1 MHGHFSGA
9 DMEVIAGGGISK
21 SSYNVNVGSKL
32 SSNKST
38 RRRIIVKHRKIG
50 AGYDI
55 DDDEDDIIEK
65 TITKTKITIKKGH
78 KNKRRKGGDGEEEEY
93 NEYVDGESGE
103 SLDQTQIAGTYSLYL
118 TGNVSIRH
126 RVPKPATCVTWNGNK
141 VKTFDGLLYT
151 RNLYCS
157 HTLVQDSIDGA
168 FSVQL
173 RSCANGS
180 LQPCSHAID
189 ILLANSKYSLE
200 NSSE

>member
-1 MHGHFSGA
+1 
-9 DMEVIAGGGISK
+9 MEVIAGGGISK
-21 SSYNVNVGSKL
+21 SSYNGNVGSKV
-32 SSNKST
+32 SSSKST
-38 RRRIIVKHRKIG
+38 KRRIIVKHRKIG

-118 TGNVSIRH
+118 TGNVTIRH

-173 RSCANGS
+173 RSCGNGS
-180 LQPCSHAID
+180 PQPCSHAID

>member
-1 MHGHFSGA
+1 
-9 DMEVIAGGGISK
+9 MEVVAGEGISK
-21 SSYNVNVGSKL
+21 SSYNVRNVENSHSGTARK
-32 SSNKST
+32 K
-38 RRRIIVKHRKIG
+38 IIVKHRKIG

-55 DDDEDDIIEK
+55 NDDEDDIIEQ
-65 TITKTKITIKKGH
+65 TITRTKITIKKGR
-78 KNKRRKGGDGEEEEY
+78 KNKRRKNGDGEEEEY
-93 NEYVDGESGE
+93 YEYEDGESGE
-103 SLDQTQIAGTYSLYL
+103 SSGQTQFAGTYSLYL
-118 TGNVSIRH
+118 AGNVTIRH

-173 RSCANGS
+173 RSCGNG
-180 LQPCSHAID
+180 LPQPCSHAID
-189 ILLANSKYSLE
+189 IFLANAKYSLE